1 MQVNLDESPIYVD
14 EKASDLHQRLL
25 TTNSNQMKTSQFN
38 NKITPDNVNSLFL

>member
-14 EKASDLHQRLL
+14 EKAPDTNQGLS

-38 NKITPDNVNSLFL
+38 K

>member
-1 MQVNLDESPIYVD
+1 MQVILDESGFFID
-14 EKASDLHQRLL
+14 EKAPDLHQRLL